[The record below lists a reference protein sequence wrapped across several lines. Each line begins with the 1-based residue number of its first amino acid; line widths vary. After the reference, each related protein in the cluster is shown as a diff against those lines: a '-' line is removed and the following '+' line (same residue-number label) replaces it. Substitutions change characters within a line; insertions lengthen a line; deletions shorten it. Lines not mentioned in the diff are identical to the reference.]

1 MAPTPPPIHPT
12 HHRLRTKTVVLLVL
26 MVLFGSA
33 GDVLL
38 SKGMKQIGAV
48 NDWSPAALARAGFA
62 TFTSATVW
70 LGILGLTLFFICYL
84 LVLSWADYSFVLPAS
99 AASYVLVPVLGF
111 TMLGEIV
118 SPLRWAGIAL
128 IALGVAFVGL
138 TPPSTTGV
146 HALAAPPAAEEG
158 K

>member
-1 MAPTPPPIHPT
+1 MM
-12 HHRLRTKTVVLLVL
+12 VV
-26 MVLFGSA
+26 FGSV

-38 SKGMKQIGAV
+38 SKGMKQVGAIS
-48 NDWSPAALARAGFA
+48 DWSPSALLQTGFA

-70 LGILGLTLFFICYL
+70 LGISGLLLYFVSYL

-111 TMLGEIV
+111 TLLGEAV
-118 SPLRWAGIAL
+118 SPTRWAGIAL
-128 IALGVAFVGL
+128 IALGVVFVGS
-138 TPPSTTGV
+138 TPPSTTGANSHSASSV
-146 HALAAPPAAEEG
+146 AGVG

>member
-1 MAPTPPPIHPT
+1 MPSSPAAHPT

-38 SKGMKQIGAV
+38 SKGMKDIGEV
-48 NDWSPAALARAGFA
+48 SDWSPAALLRTGVEV
-62 TFTSATVW
+62 FTSPTVW
-70 LGILGLTLFFICYL
+70 LGIAGLALFFVCYL
-84 LVLSWADYSFVLPAS
+84 LVLSWADFSFVLPAS
-99 AASYVLVPVLGF
+99 AASYVLVPLLGF
-111 TMLGEIV
+111 LALDEFV

-128 IALGVAFVGL
+128 IAAGVAFVGL
-138 TPPSTTGV
+138 TPPSTTGA
-146 HALAAPPAAEEG
+146 HAPAAKEG